1 MSLVNAYLRQLAT
14 QSQVDPQ
21 ERRGIETSIATLT
34 KRLAE
39 EFERGVIT
47 KNVVFGSY
55 ARNTMLPRWMDQNS
69 DVDFMVVFSDR
80 GLQPQAYLDRLKRF
94 TERRYPR
101 SPRYQD
107 HPTVALDMNHIRVE
121 LVPATESSWAGIQ
134 IPAKGTVFK
143 WIATSPHEFSQ
154 NLDRV
159 DQHRKELIRPLIRI
173 AKYWNAR
180 AGYVFES
187 YELEQKVVAHSFAWV
202 PETLEAYFYSFM
214 QGLDVSYFD
223 AQWRKDRIASLKQ
236 ALAEVQTLKAQL
248 NSGGAVHRLA
258 KLLPPKDGVIFPDI
272 ARLLANWPRN

>member
-21 ERRGIETSIATLT
+21 ERRGIETSITTLT

-94 TERRYPR
+94 AERRYPR

-121 LVPATESSWAGIQ
+121 LVPATESSWDGIQ

-143 WIATSPHEFSQ
+143 WIATRPHEFSQ

-223 AQWRKDRIASLKQ
+223 AQWRKDRIALLKQ

>member
-121 LVPATESSWAGIQ
+121 LVPATESSWDGIQ

-143 WIATSPHEFSQ
+143 WIATRPHEFSQ

-159 DQHRKELIRPLIRI
+159 DQYRKELIRPLIRI

-187 YELEQKVVAHSFAWV
+187 YDLEHKVVAHSFAWV

-272 ARLLANWPRN
+272 TRLLANWPRN